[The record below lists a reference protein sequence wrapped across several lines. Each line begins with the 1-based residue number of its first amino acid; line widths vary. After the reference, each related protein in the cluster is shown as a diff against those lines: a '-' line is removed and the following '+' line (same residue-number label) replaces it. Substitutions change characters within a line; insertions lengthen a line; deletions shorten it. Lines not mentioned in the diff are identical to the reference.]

1 MTLLQVFALRF
12 ENIDNKKQH
21 IKMKK
26 TMITLLAAGLM
37 FAGCGKQGDKDNPLL
52 QKWDTPFETAPFE
65 KIKPEHYLP
74 AFEAAIAE
82 HEKEIGQIVSNKEA
96 ATFDNTIAAL
106 DYSGQSLSRIQGIYF
121 NMMAANTSKELQD
134 LQEKIG
140 PMLAQHSDN
149 VSMNA
154 DLFKRVK
161 AVWDA
166 RESQKY
172 TEEQS
177 ALLEK
182 TYKSFVRNG
191 ALLDEAKQKEL
202 RQVNGELTTTEAK
215 FDANL
220 LKETKSYQLVIEKKE
235 DLKGLPQGEIDK
247 AAATAK
253 ELGKEGKWVFTLDN
267 PSFIP
272 FVTYAA
278 NRELRKEI
286 FNARVNRCNNG
297 GETDNNAL
305 VAKMAELRAKKAN
318 LLGYETFAD
327 YQLEER
333 MAKKPENV
341 FKLLEDLLSYSV
353 PVAKQEAAEFQKLL
367 DKDEKGATLEAWD
380 MYYYAE
386 KVRQQKYNF
395 DAEATRPYFEINNV
409 REGCFE
415 VLKKLYGISFTER
428 KDISVYAQDVTAFEA
443 KNEKGEHVGILY
455 WDPFTRNSK
464 QSGAWCN
471 EYRGQYRQ
479 NGKNTT
485 CIITVCFNFAKAP
498 NGRTTLTAD
507 EASTVFHEMGHAIH
521 QLLSDCTYP
530 SVSGTNVS
538 RDFVELPSQ
547 ILEHWCFEPEVL
559 AMYAKDEKG
568 NVIPEE
574 MVKRMKA
581 VGTFNQGF
589 AFSELLAASYLD
601 MTFHSIKAGE
611 KVNTQELE
619 KAAMQKI
626 GMISQ
631 IPPRYRSTYFS
642 HCFGDGGYSAGY
654 YSYTWSEWLDAD
666 AFEAFKE
673 AGNIFDKTT
682 ADKFKVLL
690 SSGSTKDAMTLYKNF
705 RGKEPDIKALLRNRG
720 MIK

>member
-1 MTLLQVFALRF
+1 MR
-12 ENIDNKKQH
+12 
-21 IKMKK
+21 K
-26 TMITLLAAGLM
+26 TVMSLLAAGML
-37 FAGCGKQGDKDNPLL
+37 FTACNKQDNADNPLL

-74 AFEAAIAE
+74 AFKAAIE
-82 HEKEIGQIVSNKEA
+82 QHDKEIQEIVSNKEA

-106 DYSGQSLSRIQGIYF
+106 EFSGQLLSRIQGVYF
-121 NMMAANTSKELQD
+121 NMLAANTSTELQKA
-134 LQEKIG
+134 QEEIG
-140 PMLAQHSDN
+140 PLLAHHSDN

-161 AVWDA
+161 AVWDGKDKQNYTD
-166 RESQKY
+166 EQK
-172 TEEQS
+172 
-177 ALLEK
+177 AVLEK
-182 TYKSFVRNG
+182 VYKNFVRNG
-191 ALLDEAKQKEL
+191 ALLDANKQKEL
-202 RQVNGELTTTEAK
+202 RAVNAELTKVGAK
-215 FDANL
+215 FDASL
-220 LKETKSYQLVIEKKE
+220 LTETKAYKLVAGKKE
-235 DLKGLPQGEIDK
+235 DLAGLPQGEIDK
-247 AAATAK
+247 AAALAK
-253 ELGKEGKWVFTLDN
+253 STGLDGKWVFTLDN

-278 NRELRKEI
+278 NRELRKHI
-286 FNARVNRCNNG
+286 FEARINRCNNG
-297 GETDNNAL
+297 GATDNNAL

-318 LLGYETFAD
+318 ILGYETFAH

-333 MAKKPENV
+333 MAKTPEKV

-353 PVAKQEAAEFQKLL
+353 PVAKKEAAEFQKLL
-367 DKDEKGATLEAWD
+367 DKDEKGAKLEAWD

-386 KVRQQKYNF
+386 KVRQQKYDF
-395 DAEATRPYFEINNV
+395 DAEQTRPYFEIDNV
-409 REGCFE
+409 RQGCFE
-415 VLKKLYGISFTER
+415 TLKKLYGISFTER
-428 KDISVYAQDVTAFEA
+428 KDISVYAEDVRVFEA
-443 KNEKGEHVGILY
+443 KNEKGEHAGILY
-455 WDPFTRNSK
+455 WDPFTRDSK

-485 CIITVCFNFAKAP
+485 CIITVCFNYAKAP

-507 EASTVFHEMGHAIH
+507 EAATVFHEMGHAIH

-530 SVSGTNVS
+530 SVSGTNVA

-547 ILEHWCFEPEVL
+547 VLEHWCFEPEVL
-559 AMYAKDEKG
+559 AMYAKNEKG
-568 NVIPEE
+568 EVIPEALLS
-574 MVKRMKA
+574 RMKA

-589 AFSELLAASYLD
+589 AFSEILAASYLD
-601 MTFHSIKAGE
+601 MCFHSIKAGE
-611 KVNTQELE
+611 KVNTQEFE
-619 KAAMQKI
+619 KAAMNKI

-673 AGNIFDKTT
+673 AGNIFDPAT
-682 ADKFKVLL
+682 AAKFKVLL
-690 SSGSTKDAMTLYKNF
+690 SSGSTKYAMQLYKDF
-705 RGKEPDIKALLRNRG
+705 RGREPDIKALLRNRG
-720 MIK
+720 MSK

>member
-1 MTLLQVFALRF
+1 MR
-12 ENIDNKKQH
+12 
-21 IKMKK
+21 K
-26 TMITLLAAGLM
+26 TVMSLLAAGML
-37 FAGCGKQGDKDNPLL
+37 FTACNKQDNADNPLL

-74 AFEAAIAE
+74 AFKAAIE
-82 HEKEIGQIVSNKEA
+82 QHDKEIQEIVSNKEA

-106 DYSGQSLSRIQGIYF
+106 EFSGQLLSRIQGVYF
-121 NMMAANTSKELQD
+121 NMLAANTSTELQKA
-134 LQEKIG
+134 QEEIG
-140 PMLAQHSDN
+140 PLLAHHSDN

-161 AVWDA
+161 AVWDGKDKQNYTD
-166 RESQKY
+166 EQK
-172 TEEQS
+172 
-177 ALLEK
+177 AVLEK
-182 TYKSFVRNG
+182 VYKNFVRNG
-191 ALLDEAKQKEL
+191 ALLDANKQKEL
-202 RQVNGELTTTEAK
+202 RAVNAELTKVEAK

-220 LKETKSYQLVIEKKE
+220 LAETKAYKLVVGKKE
-235 DLKGLPQGEIDK
+235 DLAGLPQGEIDK
-247 AAATAK
+247 AAALAK
-253 ELGKEGKWVFTLDN
+253 STGLDGKWVFTLDN

-278 NRELRKEI
+278 NRELRKHI
-286 FNARVNRCNNG
+286 FEARINRCNNG
-297 GETDNNAL
+297 GATDNNAL

-318 LLGYETFAD
+318 ILGYETFAH

-333 MAKKPENV
+333 MAKTPEKV

-353 PVAKQEAAEFQKLL
+353 PVAKKEAAEFQKLL
-367 DKDEKGATLEAWD
+367 DKDEKGAKLEAWD

-386 KVRQQKYNF
+386 KVRQQKYDF
-395 DAEATRPYFEINNV
+395 DAEQTRPYFEIDNV
-409 REGCFE
+409 RQGCFE
-415 VLKKLYGISFTER
+415 TLKKLYGISFTER
-428 KDISVYAQDVTAFEA
+428 KDISVYAEDVRVFEA

-455 WDPFTRNSK
+455 WDPFTRDSK

-485 CIITVCFNFAKAP
+485 CIITVCFNYAKAP

-507 EASTVFHEMGHAIH
+507 EAATVFHEMGHAIH

-530 SVSGTNVS
+530 SVSGTNVA

-547 ILEHWCFEPEVL
+547 VLEHWCFEPEVL
-559 AMYAKDEKG
+559 AMYAKNEKG
-568 NVIPEE
+568 EVIPEALLS
-574 MVKRMKA
+574 RMKA

-589 AFSELLAASYLD
+589 AFSEILAASYLD
-601 MTFHSIKAGE
+601 MCFHSIKAGE
-611 KVNTQELE
+611 KVNTQEFE
-619 KAAMQKI
+619 KAAMNKI

-673 AGNIFDKTT
+673 AGNIFDPVT
-682 ADKFKVLL
+682 AAKFKVLL
-690 SSGSTKDAMTLYKNF
+690 SSGSTKDAMQLYKDF
-705 RGKEPDIKALLRNRG
+705 RGREPDIKALLRNRG
-720 MIK
+720 MSK

>member
-1 MTLLQVFALRF
+1 MR
-12 ENIDNKKQH
+12 
-21 IKMKK
+21 K
-26 TMITLLAAGLM
+26 TVMSLLAAGML
-37 FAGCGKQGDKDNPLL
+37 FTACNKQDNADNPLL

-74 AFEAAIAE
+74 AFKAAIE
-82 HEKEIGQIVSNKEA
+82 QHDKEIQEIVSNKEA

-106 DYSGQSLSRIQGIYF
+106 EFSGQLLSRIQGVYF
-121 NMMAANTSKELQD
+121 NMLAANTSTELQKA
-134 LQEKIG
+134 QEEIG
-140 PMLAQHSDN
+140 PLLAHHSDN

-161 AVWDA
+161 AVWDGKDKQNYTD
-166 RESQKY
+166 EQK
-172 TEEQS
+172 
-177 ALLEK
+177 AVLEK
-182 TYKSFVRNG
+182 VYKNFVRNG
-191 ALLDEAKQKEL
+191 ALLDASKQKEL
-202 RQVNGELTTTEAK
+202 REVNAELTKVEAK

-220 LKETKSYQLVIEKKE
+220 LAETKAYKLVVGKKE
-235 DLKGLPQGEIDK
+235 DLAGLPQGEIDK
-247 AAATAK
+247 AVALAK
-253 ELGKEGKWVFTLDN
+253 STGLDGKWVFTLDN

-278 NRELRKEI
+278 NRELRKHI
-286 FNARVNRCNNG
+286 FEARINRCNNG
-297 GETDNNAL
+297 GATDNNAL

-318 LLGYETFAD
+318 ILGYETFAH

-333 MAKKPENV
+333 MAKTPEKV

-353 PVAKQEAAEFQKLL
+353 PVAKKEAEEFQKLL
-367 DKDEKGATLEAWD
+367 DKDEKGAKLEAWD

-386 KVRQQKYNF
+386 KVRQQKYDF
-395 DAEATRPYFEINNV
+395 DAEQTRPYFEIDNV
-409 REGCFE
+409 RQGCFE
-415 VLKKLYGISFTER
+415 TLKKLYGISFTER
-428 KDISVYAQDVTAFEA
+428 TDISVYAEDVRVFEA

-455 WDPFTRNSK
+455 WDPFTRDSK

-485 CIITVCFNFAKAP
+485 CIITVCFNYAKAP

-507 EASTVFHEMGHAIH
+507 EAATVFHEMGHAIH

-530 SVSGTNVS
+530 SVSGTNVA

-547 ILEHWCFEPEVL
+547 VLEHWCFEPEVL
-559 AMYAKDEKG
+559 AMYAKNEKG
-568 NVIPEE
+568 EVIPEALLS
-574 MVKRMKA
+574 RMKA

-589 AFSELLAASYLD
+589 AFSEILAASYLD
-601 MTFHSIKAGE
+601 MCFHSIKAGE
-611 KVNTQELE
+611 KVNTQEFE
-619 KAAMQKI
+619 KAAMNKI

-673 AGNIFDKTT
+673 AGNIFDPAT
-682 ADKFKVLL
+682 AAKFKVLL
-690 SSGSTKDAMTLYKNF
+690 SSGSTKDAMQLYKDF
-705 RGKEPDIKALLRNRG
+705 RGREPDIKALLRNRG
-720 MIK
+720 MSK

>member
-1 MTLLQVFALRF
+1 MR
-12 ENIDNKKQH
+12 
-21 IKMKK
+21 K
-26 TMITLLAAGLM
+26 TVMSLLAAGML
-37 FAGCGKQGDKDNPLL
+37 FTACNKQDNADNPLL

-74 AFEAAIAE
+74 AFKAAIE
-82 HEKEIGQIVSNKEA
+82 QHDKEIQEIVSNKEA

-106 DYSGQSLSRIQGIYF
+106 EFSGQLLSRIQGVYF
-121 NMMAANTSKELQD
+121 NMLAANTSTELQKA
-134 LQEKIG
+134 QEEIG
-140 PMLAQHSDN
+140 PLLAHHSDN

-161 AVWDA
+161 AVWDGKDKQNYTD
-166 RESQKY
+166 EQK
-172 TEEQS
+172 
-177 ALLEK
+177 AVLEK
-182 TYKSFVRNG
+182 VYKNFVRNG
-191 ALLDEAKQKEL
+191 ALLDANKQKEL
-202 RQVNGELTTTEAK
+202 REVNAELTKVEAK

-220 LKETKSYQLVIEKKE
+220 LAETKAYKLVVGKKE
-235 DLKGLPQGEIDK
+235 DLAGLPQGEIDK
-247 AAATAK
+247 AAALAK
-253 ELGKEGKWVFTLDN
+253 STGLDGKWVFTLDN

-278 NRELRKEI
+278 NRELRKHI
-286 FNARVNRCNNG
+286 FEARINRCNNG
-297 GETDNNAL
+297 GATDNNAL

-318 LLGYETFAD
+318 ILGYETFAH

-333 MAKKPENV
+333 MAKTPDKV

-353 PVAKQEAAEFQKLL
+353 PVAKKEAAEFQKLL
-367 DKDEKGATLEAWD
+367 DKDEKGAKLEAWD

-386 KVRQQKYNF
+386 KVRQQKYDF
-395 DAEATRPYFEINNV
+395 DAEQTRPYFEIDNV
-409 REGCFE
+409 RQGCFE
-415 VLKKLYGISFTER
+415 TLKKLYGISFTER
-428 KDISVYAQDVTAFEA
+428 KDISVYAEDVRVFEA

-455 WDPFTRNSK
+455 WDPFTRDSK

-485 CIITVCFNFAKAP
+485 CIITVCFNYAKAP

-507 EASTVFHEMGHAIH
+507 EAATVFHEMGHAIH

-530 SVSGTNVS
+530 SVSGTNVA

-547 ILEHWCFEPEVL
+547 VLEHWCFEPEVL
-559 AMYAKDEKG
+559 AMYAKNEKG
-568 NVIPEE
+568 EVIPEALLS
-574 MVKRMKA
+574 RMKA

-589 AFSELLAASYLD
+589 AFSEILAASYLD
-601 MTFHSIKAGE
+601 MCFHSIKAGE
-611 KVNTQELE
+611 KVNTQEFE
-619 KAAMQKI
+619 KAAMNKI

-673 AGNIFDKTT
+673 AGNIFDPAT
-682 ADKFKVLL
+682 AAKFKVLL
-690 SSGSTKDAMTLYKNF
+690 SSGSTKDAMQLYKDF
-705 RGKEPDIKALLRNRG
+705 RGREPDIKALLKNRG
-720 MIK
+720 MSK

>member
-1 MTLLQVFALRF
+1 MR
-12 ENIDNKKQH
+12 
-21 IKMKK
+21 K
-26 TMITLLAAGLM
+26 TVMSLLAAGML
-37 FAGCGKQGDKDNPLL
+37 FAACNKQDNADNPLL

-74 AFEAAIAE
+74 AFKAAIE
-82 HEKEIGQIVSNKEA
+82 QHDKEIQEIVSNKEA

-106 DYSGQSLSRIQGIYF
+106 EFSGQLLSRIQGVYF
-121 NMMAANTSKELQD
+121 NMLAANTSTELQKA
-134 LQEKIG
+134 QEEIG
-140 PMLAQHSDN
+140 PLLAHHSDN

-154 DLFKRVK
+154 ELFKRVK
-161 AVWDA
+161 AVWDGKDKQNYTD
-166 RESQKY
+166 EQK
-172 TEEQS
+172 
-177 ALLEK
+177 AVLEK
-182 TYKSFVRNG
+182 VYKNFVRNG
-191 ALLDEAKQKEL
+191 ALLDANKQKEL
-202 RQVNGELTTTEAK
+202 REVNAELTKVEAK

-220 LKETKSYQLVIEKKE
+220 LAETKAYKLVVGKKE
-235 DLKGLPQGEIDK
+235 DLAGLPQGEIDK
-247 AAATAK
+247 AAALAK
-253 ELGKEGKWVFTLDN
+253 STGLDGKWVFTLDN

-278 NRELRKEI
+278 NRELRKHI
-286 FNARVNRCNNG
+286 FEARINRCNKG
-297 GETDNNAL
+297 GATDNNAL
-305 VAKMAELRAKKAN
+305 VAKMAELRAKKADI
-318 LLGYETFAD
+318 LGYETFAH

-333 MAKKPENV
+333 MAKTPDKV

-353 PVAKQEAAEFQKLL
+353 PVAKKEAEEFQKLL
-367 DKDEKGATLEAWD
+367 DKDEKGAKLEAWD

-386 KVRQQKYNF
+386 KVRQQKYDF
-395 DAEATRPYFEINNV
+395 DAEQTRPYFEIDNV
-409 REGCFE
+409 RQGCFE
-415 VLKKLYGISFTER
+415 TLKKLYGISFTER
-428 KDISVYAQDVTAFEA
+428 TDISVYAEDVRVFEA

-455 WDPFTRNSK
+455 WDPFTRDSK

-485 CIITVCFNFAKAP
+485 CIITVCFNYAKAP

-507 EASTVFHEMGHAIH
+507 EAATVFHEMGHAIH

-530 SVSGTNVS
+530 SVSGTNVA

-547 ILEHWCFEPEVL
+547 VLEHWCFEPEVL
-559 AMYAKDEKG
+559 AMYAKNEKG
-568 NVIPEE
+568 EVIPEALLS
-574 MVKRMKA
+574 RMKA

-589 AFSELLAASYLD
+589 AFSEILAASYLD
-601 MTFHSIKAGE
+601 MCFHSIKAGE
-611 KVNTQELE
+611 KVNTQEFE
-619 KAAMQKI
+619 KAAMNKI

-673 AGNIFDKTT
+673 AGNIFDPAT
-682 ADKFKVLL
+682 AAKFKILL
-690 SSGSTKDAMTLYKNF
+690 SSGSTKDAMQLYKDF
-705 RGKEPDIKALLRNRG
+705 RGREPDIKALLKNRG
-720 MIK
+720 MSK

>member
-1 MTLLQVFALRF
+1 MR
-12 ENIDNKKQH
+12 
-21 IKMKK
+21 K
-26 TMITLLAAGLM
+26 TVMSLLAAGML
-37 FAGCGKQGDKDNPLL
+37 FAACNKQDNADNPLL

-74 AFEAAIAE
+74 AFKAAIE
-82 HEKEIGQIVSNKEA
+82 QHDKEIQEIVSNKEA

-106 DYSGQSLSRIQGIYF
+106 EFSGQLLSRIQGVYF
-121 NMMAANTSKELQD
+121 NMLAANTSTELQKA
-134 LQEKIG
+134 QEEIG
-140 PMLAQHSDN
+140 PLLAHHSDN

-161 AVWDA
+161 AVWDGKDKQNYTD
-166 RESQKY
+166 EQK
-172 TEEQS
+172 
-177 ALLEK
+177 AVLEK
-182 TYKSFVRNG
+182 VYKNFVRNG
-191 ALLDEAKQKEL
+191 ALLDANKQKEL
-202 RQVNGELTTTEAK
+202 REVNAELTKVEAK

-220 LKETKSYQLVIEKKE
+220 LAETKAYKLVVGKKE
-235 DLKGLPQGEIDK
+235 DLAGLPQGEIDK
-247 AAATAK
+247 AAALAK
-253 ELGKEGKWVFTLDN
+253 STGLDGKWVFTLDN

-278 NRELRKEI
+278 NRELRKHI
-286 FNARVNRCNNG
+286 FEARINRCNNG
-297 GETDNNAL
+297 GATDNNAL

-318 LLGYETFAD
+318 ILGYETFAH

-333 MAKKPENV
+333 MAKTPEKV

-353 PVAKQEAAEFQKLL
+353 PVAKKEAAEFQKLL
-367 DKDEKGATLEAWD
+367 DKDEKGAKLEAWD

-386 KVRQQKYNF
+386 KVRQQKYDF
-395 DAEATRPYFEINNV
+395 DAEQTRPYFEIDNV
-409 REGCFE
+409 RQGCFE
-415 VLKKLYGISFTER
+415 TLKKLYGISFTER
-428 KDISVYAQDVTAFEA
+428 KDISVYAEDVRVFEA

-455 WDPFTRNSK
+455 WDPFTRDSK

-485 CIITVCFNFAKAP
+485 CIITVCFNYAKAP

-507 EASTVFHEMGHAIH
+507 EAATVFHEMGHAIH

-530 SVSGTNVS
+530 SVSGTNVA

-547 ILEHWCFEPEVL
+547 VLEHWCFEPEVL
-559 AMYAKDEKG
+559 AMYAKNEKG
-568 NVIPEE
+568 EVIPEALLS
-574 MVKRMKA
+574 RMKA

-589 AFSELLAASYLD
+589 AFSEILAASYLD
-601 MTFHSIKAGE
+601 MCFHSIKAGE
-611 KVNTQELE
+611 KVNTQEFE
-619 KAAMQKI
+619 KAAMNKI

-673 AGNIFDKTT
+673 AGNIFDPAT
-682 ADKFKVLL
+682 AAKFKVLL
-690 SSGSTKDAMTLYKNF
+690 SSGSTKDAMQLYKDF
-705 RGKEPDIKALLRNRG
+705 RGREPDIKALLRNRG
-720 MIK
+720 MSK

>member
-1 MTLLQVFALRF
+1 MR
-12 ENIDNKKQH
+12 
-21 IKMKK
+21 K
-26 TMITLLAAGLM
+26 TVMSLLAAGML
-37 FAGCGKQGDKDNPLL
+37 FTACNKQDNADNPLL

-74 AFEAAIAE
+74 AFKAAIE
-82 HEKEIGQIVSNKEA
+82 QHDKEIQEIVSNKEA

-106 DYSGQSLSRIQGIYF
+106 EFSGQLLSRIQGVYF
-121 NMMAANTSKELQD
+121 NMLAANTSTELQKA
-134 LQEKIG
+134 QEEIG
-140 PMLAQHSDN
+140 PLLAHHSDN

-161 AVWDA
+161 AVWDGKDKQNYTD
-166 RESQKY
+166 EQK
-172 TEEQS
+172 
-177 ALLEK
+177 AVLEK
-182 TYKSFVRNG
+182 VYKNFVRNG
-191 ALLDEAKQKEL
+191 ALLDANKQKEL
-202 RQVNGELTTTEAK
+202 REVNGELTKVEAK

-220 LKETKSYQLVIEKKE
+220 LAETKAYKLVVGKKE
-235 DLKGLPQGEIDK
+235 DLAGLPQGEIDK
-247 AAATAK
+247 AAALAK
-253 ELGKEGKWVFTLDN
+253 STGLDGKWVFTLDN

-278 NRELRKEI
+278 NRELRKHI
-286 FNARVNRCNNG
+286 FEARINRCNNG
-297 GETDNNAL
+297 GATDNNAL

-318 LLGYETFAD
+318 ILGYETFAH

-333 MAKKPENV
+333 MAKTPDKV

-353 PVAKQEAAEFQKLL
+353 PVAKKEAAEFQKLL
-367 DKDEKGATLEAWD
+367 DKDEKGAKLEAWD

-386 KVRQQKYNF
+386 KVRQQKYDF
-395 DAEATRPYFEINNV
+395 DAEQTRPYFEIDNV
-409 REGCFE
+409 RQGCFE
-415 VLKKLYGISFTER
+415 TLKKLYGISFTER
-428 KDISVYAQDVTAFEA
+428 KDISVYAEDVRVFEA

-455 WDPFTRNSK
+455 WDPFTRDSK

-485 CIITVCFNFAKAP
+485 CIITVCFNYAKAP

-507 EASTVFHEMGHAIH
+507 EAATVFHEMGHAIH

-530 SVSGTNVS
+530 SVSGTNVA

-547 ILEHWCFEPEVL
+547 VLEHWCFEPEVL
-559 AMYAKDEKG
+559 AMYAKNEKG
-568 NVIPEE
+568 EVIPEALLS
-574 MVKRMKA
+574 RMKA

-601 MTFHSIKAGE
+601 MCFHSIKAGE
-611 KVNTQELE
+611 KINTQEFE
-619 KAAMQKI
+619 KAAMNKI

-673 AGNIFDKTT
+673 AGNIFDPAT
-682 ADKFKVLL
+682 AAKFKVLL
-690 SSGSTKDAMTLYKNF
+690 SSGSTKDAMQLYKDF
-705 RGKEPDIKALLRNRG
+705 RGREPDIKALLRNRG
-720 MIK
+720 MSK

>member
-1 MTLLQVFALRF
+1 MR
-12 ENIDNKKQH
+12 
-21 IKMKK
+21 K
-26 TMITLLAAGLM
+26 TVMSLLAAGML
-37 FAGCGKQGDKDNPLL
+37 FTACNKQDNADNPLL

-74 AFEAAIAE
+74 AFKVAIE
-82 HEKEIGQIVSNKEA
+82 QHDKEIQEIVSNKEA

-106 DYSGQSLSRIQGIYF
+106 EFSGQLLSRIQGVYF
-121 NMMAANTSKELQD
+121 NMLAANTSTELQKA
-134 LQEKIG
+134 QEEIG
-140 PMLAQHSDN
+140 PLLAHHSDN

-161 AVWDA
+161 AVWDGKDKQNYTD
-166 RESQKY
+166 EQK
-172 TEEQS
+172 
-177 ALLEK
+177 AVLEK
-182 TYKSFVRNG
+182 VYKNFVRNG
-191 ALLDEAKQKEL
+191 ALLDASKQKEL
-202 RQVNGELTTTEAK
+202 REVNAELTKVEAK

-220 LKETKSYQLVIEKKE
+220 LAETKAYKLVVGKKE
-235 DLKGLPQGEIDK
+235 DLAGLPQGEIDK
-247 AAATAK
+247 AAALAK
-253 ELGKEGKWVFTLDN
+253 STGLDGKWVFTLDN

-272 FVTYAA
+272 FVTYTA
-278 NRELRKEI
+278 NRELRKHI
-286 FNARVNRCNNG
+286 FEARINRCNNG
-297 GETDNNAL
+297 GATDNNAL

-318 LLGYETFAD
+318 ILGYETFAH

-333 MAKKPENV
+333 MAKTPEKV

-353 PVAKQEAAEFQKLL
+353 PVAKKEAAEFQKLL
-367 DKDEKGATLEAWD
+367 DKDEKGAKLEAWD

-386 KVRQQKYNF
+386 KVRQQKYDF
-395 DAEATRPYFEINNV
+395 DAEQTRPYFEIDNV
-409 REGCFE
+409 RQGCFE
-415 VLKKLYGISFTER
+415 TLKKLYGISFTER
-428 KDISVYAQDVTAFEA
+428 KDISVYAEDVRVFEA

-455 WDPFTRNSK
+455 WDPFTRDSK

-485 CIITVCFNFAKAP
+485 CIITVCFNYAKAP

-507 EASTVFHEMGHAIH
+507 EAATVFHEMGHAIH

-530 SVSGTNVS
+530 SVSGTNVA

-547 ILEHWCFEPEVL
+547 VLEHWCFEPEVL
-559 AMYAKDEKG
+559 AMYAKNEKG
-568 NVIPEE
+568 EVIPEALLS
-574 MVKRMKA
+574 RMKA

-601 MTFHSIKAGE
+601 MCFHSIKAGE
-611 KVNTQELE
+611 KVNTQEFE
-619 KAAMQKI
+619 KAAMNKI

-673 AGNIFDKTT
+673 AGNIFDPAT
-682 ADKFKVLL
+682 AAKFKVLL
-690 SSGSTKDAMTLYKNF
+690 SSGSTKDAMQLYKDF
-705 RGKEPDIKALLRNRG
+705 RGREPDIKALLRNRG
-720 MIK
+720 MSK

>member
-1 MTLLQVFALRF
+1 MR
-12 ENIDNKKQH
+12 
-21 IKMKK
+21 K
-26 TMITLLAAGLM
+26 TVMSLLAAGIL
-37 FAGCGKQGDKDNPLL
+37 FAACNKQDNADNPLL

-74 AFEAAIAE
+74 AFKAAIE
-82 HEKEIGQIVSNKEA
+82 QHDKEIQEIVSNKEA

-106 DYSGQSLSRIQGIYF
+106 EFSGQLLSRIQGVYF
-121 NMMAANTSKELQD
+121 NMLAANTSTELQKA
-134 LQEKIG
+134 QEEIG
-140 PMLAQHSDN
+140 PLLAHHSDN

-161 AVWDA
+161 AVWDGKDKQNYTD
-166 RESQKY
+166 EQK
-172 TEEQS
+172 
-177 ALLEK
+177 AVLEK
-182 TYKSFVRNG
+182 VYKNFVRNG
-191 ALLDEAKQKEL
+191 ALLDANKQKEL
-202 RQVNGELTTTEAK
+202 REVNAELTKVEAK

-220 LKETKSYQLVIEKKE
+220 LAETKAYKLVVGKKE
-235 DLKGLPQGEIDK
+235 DLAGLPQGEIDK
-247 AAATAK
+247 AAALAK
-253 ELGKEGKWVFTLDN
+253 STGLDGKWVFTLDN

-278 NRELRKEI
+278 NRELRKHI
-286 FNARVNRCNNG
+286 FEARINRCNNG
-297 GETDNNAL
+297 GATDNNAL

-318 LLGYETFAD
+318 ILGYETFAH

-333 MAKKPENV
+333 MAKTPEKV

-353 PVAKQEAAEFQKLL
+353 PVAKKEAAEFQKLL
-367 DKDEKGATLEAWD
+367 DKDEKGAKLEAWD

-386 KVRQQKYNF
+386 KVRQQKYDF
-395 DAEATRPYFEINNV
+395 DAEQTRPYFEIDNV
-409 REGCFE
+409 RQGCFE
-415 VLKKLYGISFTER
+415 TLKKLYGISFTER
-428 KDISVYAQDVTAFEA
+428 KDISVYAEDVRVFEA

-455 WDPFTRNSK
+455 WDPFTRDSK

-485 CIITVCFNFAKAP
+485 CIITVCFNYAKAP

-507 EASTVFHEMGHAIH
+507 EAATVFHEMGHAIH

-530 SVSGTNVS
+530 SVSGTNVA

-547 ILEHWCFEPEVL
+547 VLEHWCFEPEVL
-559 AMYAKDEKG
+559 AMYAKNEKG
-568 NVIPEE
+568 EVIPEALLS
-574 MVKRMKA
+574 RMKA

-601 MTFHSIKAGE
+601 MCFHSIKAGE
-611 KVNTQELE
+611 KVNTQEFE
-619 KAAMQKI
+619 KAAMNKI

-673 AGNIFDKTT
+673 AGNIFDPAT
-682 ADKFKVLL
+682 AAKFKVLL
-690 SSGSTKDAMTLYKNF
+690 SSGSTKDAMQLYKDF
-705 RGKEPDIKALLRNRG
+705 RGREPDIKALLRNRG
-720 MIK
+720 MSK

>member
-1 MTLLQVFALRF
+1 MR
-12 ENIDNKKQH
+12 
-21 IKMKK
+21 K
-26 TMITLLAAGLM
+26 TVMSLLAAGML
-37 FAGCGKQGDKDNPLL
+37 FAACNKQDNADNPLL

-74 AFEAAIAE
+74 AFKAAIE
-82 HEKEIGQIVSNKEA
+82 QHDKEIQEIVSNKEA

-106 DYSGQSLSRIQGIYF
+106 EFSGQLLSRIQGVYF
-121 NMMAANTSKELQD
+121 NMLAANTSTELQKA
-134 LQEKIG
+134 QEEIG
-140 PMLAQHSDN
+140 PLLAHHSDN

-154 DLFKRVK
+154 ELFKRVK
-161 AVWDA
+161 AVWDNKDKQNYTD
-166 RESQKY
+166 EQK
-172 TEEQS
+172 
-177 ALLEK
+177 AVLEK
-182 TYKSFVRNG
+182 VYKNFVRNG
-191 ALLDEAKQKEL
+191 ALLDANKQKEL
-202 RQVNGELTTTEAK
+202 REVNAELTKVEAK

-220 LKETKSYQLVIEKKE
+220 LAETKAYKLVVGKKE
-235 DLKGLPQGEIDK
+235 DLAGLPQGEIDK
-247 AAATAK
+247 AAALAK
-253 ELGKEGKWVFTLDN
+253 STGLDGKWVFTLDN

-278 NRELRKEI
+278 NRELRKHI
-286 FNARVNRCNNG
+286 FEARINRCNKG

-305 VAKMAELRAKKAN
+305 VAKMAELRAKKADI
-318 LLGYETFAD
+318 LGYETFAH

-333 MAKKPENV
+333 MAKTPDKV

-353 PVAKQEAAEFQKLL
+353 PVAKKEAEEFQKLL
-367 DKDEKGATLEAWD
+367 DKDEKGAKLEAWD

-386 KVRQQKYNF
+386 KVRQQKYDF
-395 DAEATRPYFEINNV
+395 DAEQTRPYFEIDNV
-409 REGCFE
+409 RQGCFE
-415 VLKKLYGISFTER
+415 TLKKLYGISFTER
-428 KDISVYAQDVTAFEA
+428 TDISVYAEDVRVFEA

-455 WDPFTRNSK
+455 WDPFTRDSK

-485 CIITVCFNFAKAP
+485 CIITVCFNYAKAP

-507 EASTVFHEMGHAIH
+507 EAATVFHEMGHAIH

-530 SVSGTNVS
+530 SVSGTNVA

-547 ILEHWCFEPEVL
+547 VLEHWCFEPEVL
-559 AMYAKDEKG
+559 AMYAKNEKG
-568 NVIPEE
+568 EVIPEALLS
-574 MVKRMKA
+574 RMKA

-589 AFSELLAASYLD
+589 AFSEILAASYLD
-601 MTFHSIKAGE
+601 MCFHSIKAGE
-611 KVNTQELE
+611 KVNTQEFE
-619 KAAMQKI
+619 KAAMNKI

-673 AGNIFDKTT
+673 AGNIFDPAT
-682 ADKFKVLL
+682 AAKFKILL
-690 SSGSTKDAMTLYKNF
+690 SSGSTKDAMQLYKDF
-705 RGKEPDIKALLRNRG
+705 RGREPDIKALLKNRG
-720 MIK
+720 MSK

>member
-1 MTLLQVFALRF
+1 MR
-12 ENIDNKKQH
+12 
-21 IKMKK
+21 K
-26 TMITLLAAGLM
+26 TVMSLLAAGML
-37 FAGCGKQGDKDNPLL
+37 FTACNKQDNADNPLL

-74 AFEAAIAE
+74 AFKAAIE
-82 HEKEIGQIVSNKEA
+82 QHDKEIQEIVSNKEA

-106 DYSGQSLSRIQGIYF
+106 EFSGQLLSRIQGVYF
-121 NMMAANTSKELQD
+121 NMLAANTSTELQKA
-134 LQEKIG
+134 QEEIG
-140 PMLAQHSDN
+140 PLLAHHSDN

-154 DLFKRVK
+154 ELFKRVK
-161 AVWDA
+161 AVWDGKDKQNYTD
-166 RESQKY
+166 EQK
-172 TEEQS
+172 
-177 ALLEK
+177 AVLEK
-182 TYKSFVRNG
+182 VYKNFVRNG
-191 ALLDEAKQKEL
+191 ALLDANKQKEL
-202 RQVNGELTTTEAK
+202 REVNSELTKVEAK

-220 LKETKSYQLVIEKKE
+220 LAETKAYKLVVGKKE
-235 DLKGLPQGEIDK
+235 DLAGLPQGEIDK
-247 AAATAK
+247 AAALAK
-253 ELGKEGKWVFTLDN
+253 STGMEGKWVFTLDN

-278 NRELRKEI
+278 NRELRKHI
-286 FNARVNRCNNG
+286 FEARINRCNNG
-297 GETDNNAL
+297 GATDNNAL
-305 VAKMAELRAKKAN
+305 VAKMAELRAKKADI
-318 LLGYETFAD
+318 LGYETFAH

-333 MAKKPENV
+333 MAKTPDKV

-353 PVAKQEAAEFQKLL
+353 PVAKKEAEEFQKLL
-367 DKDEKGATLEAWD
+367 DKDEKGAKLEAWD

-386 KVRQQKYNF
+386 KVRQQKYDF
-395 DAEATRPYFEINNV
+395 DAEQTRPYFEIDNV
-409 REGCFE
+409 RQGCFE
-415 VLKKLYGISFTER
+415 TLKKLYGISFTER
-428 KDISVYAQDVTAFEA
+428 TDISVYAEDVRVFEA

-455 WDPFTRNSK
+455 WDPFTRDSK

-485 CIITVCFNFAKAP
+485 CIITVCFNYAKAP

-507 EASTVFHEMGHAIH
+507 EAATVFHEMGHAIH

-530 SVSGTNVS
+530 SVSGTNVA

-547 ILEHWCFEPEVL
+547 VLEHWCFEPEVL
-559 AMYAKDEKG
+559 AMYAKNEKG
-568 NVIPEE
+568 EVIPEALLS
-574 MVKRMKA
+574 RMKA

-589 AFSELLAASYLD
+589 AFSEILAASYLD
-601 MTFHSIKAGE
+601 MCFHSIKAGE
-611 KVNTQELE
+611 KVNTQEFE
-619 KAAMQKI
+619 KAAMNKI

-673 AGNIFDKTT
+673 AGNIFDPAT
-682 ADKFKVLL
+682 AAKFKILL
-690 SSGSTKDAMTLYKNF
+690 SSGSTKDAMQLYKDF
-705 RGKEPDIKALLRNRG
+705 RGREPDIKALLKNRG
-720 MIK
+720 MSK

>member
-1 MTLLQVFALRF
+1 MR
-12 ENIDNKKQH
+12 
-21 IKMKK
+21 K
-26 TMITLLAAGLM
+26 TVMSLLAAGML
-37 FAGCGKQGDKDNPLL
+37 FTACNKQDNADNPLL

-74 AFEAAIAE
+74 AFKAAIE
-82 HEKEIGQIVSNKEA
+82 QHDKEIQEIVSNKEA

-106 DYSGQSLSRIQGIYF
+106 EFSGQLLSRIQGVYF
-121 NMMAANTSKELQD
+121 NMLAANTSTELQKA
-134 LQEKIG
+134 QEEIG
-140 PMLAQHSDN
+140 PLLAHHSDN

-154 DLFKRVK
+154 ELFKRVK
-161 AVWDA
+161 AVWDNKDKQNYTD
-166 RESQKY
+166 EQK
-172 TEEQS
+172 
-177 ALLEK
+177 AVLEK
-182 TYKSFVRNG
+182 VYKNFVRNG
-191 ALLDEAKQKEL
+191 ALLDANKQKEL
-202 RQVNGELTTTEAK
+202 REVNAELTKVEAK

-220 LKETKSYQLVIEKKE
+220 LAETKAYKLVVGKKE
-235 DLKGLPQGEIDK
+235 DLAGLPQGEIDK
-247 AAATAK
+247 AAALAK
-253 ELGKEGKWVFTLDN
+253 STGMEGKWVFTLDN

-278 NRELRKEI
+278 NRELRKHI
-286 FNARVNRCNNG
+286 FEARINRCNNG
-297 GETDNNAL
+297 GATDNNAL
-305 VAKMAELRAKKAN
+305 VAKMAELRAKKADI
-318 LLGYETFAD
+318 LGYETFAH

-333 MAKKPENV
+333 MAKTPDKV

-353 PVAKQEAAEFQKLL
+353 PVAKKEAEEFQKLL
-367 DKDEKGATLEAWD
+367 DKDEKGAKLEAWD

-386 KVRQQKYNF
+386 KVRQQKYDF
-395 DAEATRPYFEINNV
+395 DAEQTRPYFEIDNV
-409 REGCFE
+409 RQGCFE
-415 VLKKLYGISFTER
+415 TLTKLYGISFTER
-428 KDISVYAQDVTAFEA
+428 TDISVYAEDVRVFEA

-455 WDPFTRNSK
+455 WDPFTRDSK

-485 CIITVCFNFAKAP
+485 CIITVCFNYAKAP

-507 EASTVFHEMGHAIH
+507 EAATVFHEMGHAIH

-530 SVSGTNVS
+530 SVSGTNVA

-547 ILEHWCFEPEVL
+547 VLEHWCFEPEVL
-559 AMYAKDEKG
+559 AMYAKNEKG
-568 NVIPEE
+568 EVIPEALLS
-574 MVKRMKA
+574 RMKA

-589 AFSELLAASYLD
+589 AFSEILAASYLD
-601 MTFHSIKAGE
+601 MCFHSIKAGE
-611 KVNTQELE
+611 KVNTQEFE
-619 KAAMQKI
+619 KAAMNKI

-673 AGNIFDKTT
+673 AGNIFDPAT
-682 ADKFKVLL
+682 AAKFKILL
-690 SSGSTKDAMTLYKNF
+690 SSGSTKDAMQLYKDF
-705 RGKEPDIKALLRNRG
+705 RGREPDIKALLKNRG
-720 MIK
+720 MSK

>member
-1 MTLLQVFALRF
+1 MR
-12 ENIDNKKQH
+12 
-21 IKMKK
+21 K
-26 TMITLLAAGLM
+26 TVMSLLAAGML
-37 FAGCGKQGDKDNPLL
+37 FAACNKQDNADNPLL

-74 AFEAAIAE
+74 AFKAAIE
-82 HEKEIGQIVSNKEA
+82 QHDKEIQEIVSNKEA

-106 DYSGQSLSRIQGIYF
+106 EFGGQLLSRIQGVYF
-121 NMMAANTSKELQD
+121 NMLAANTSTELQKA
-134 LQEKIG
+134 QEEIG
-140 PMLAQHSDN
+140 PLLAHHSDN

-154 DLFKRVK
+154 ELFKRVK
-161 AVWDA
+161 AVWDNKDKQNYTD
-166 RESQKY
+166 EQK
-172 TEEQS
+172 
-177 ALLEK
+177 AVLEK
-182 TYKSFVRNG
+182 VYKNFVRNG
-191 ALLDEAKQKEL
+191 ALLDANKQKEL
-202 RQVNGELTTTEAK
+202 REVNSELTKVEAK

-220 LKETKSYQLVIEKKE
+220 LAETKAYKLVVGKKE
-235 DLKGLPQGEIDK
+235 DLAGLPQGEIDK
-247 AAATAK
+247 AAALAK
-253 ELGKEGKWVFTLDN
+253 STGMEGKWVFTLDN

-278 NRELRKEI
+278 NRELRKHI
-286 FNARVNRCNNG
+286 FEARINRCNKG
-297 GETDNNAL
+297 GATDNNAL
-305 VAKMAELRAKKAN
+305 VAKMAELRAKKADI
-318 LLGYETFAD
+318 LGYETFAH

-333 MAKKPENV
+333 MAKTPENV

-353 PVAKQEAAEFQKLL
+353 PVAKKEAEEFQKLL
-367 DKDEKGATLEAWD
+367 DKDEKGAKLEAWD

-386 KVRQQKYNF
+386 KVRQQKYDF
-395 DAEATRPYFEINNV
+395 DAEQTRPYFEIDNV
-409 REGCFE
+409 RQGCFE
-415 VLKKLYGISFTER
+415 TLKKLYGISFTER
-428 KDISVYAQDVTAFEA
+428 TDISVYAEDVRVFEA

-455 WDPFTRNSK
+455 WDPFTRDSK

-485 CIITVCFNFAKAP
+485 CIITVCFNYAKAP

-507 EASTVFHEMGHAIH
+507 EAATVFHEMGHAIH

-530 SVSGTNVS
+530 SVSGTNVA

-547 ILEHWCFEPEVL
+547 VLEHWCFEPEVL
-559 AMYAKDEKG
+559 AMYAKNEKG
-568 NVIPEE
+568 EVIPEALLS
-574 MVKRMKA
+574 RMKA

-589 AFSELLAASYLD
+589 AFSEILAASYLD
-601 MTFHSIKAGE
+601 MCFHSIKAGE
-611 KVNTQELE
+611 KVNTQEFE
-619 KAAMQKI
+619 KAAMNKI

-673 AGNIFDKTT
+673 AGNIFDPAT
-682 ADKFKVLL
+682 AAKFKILL
-690 SSGSTKDAMTLYKNF
+690 SSGSTKDAMQLYKDF
-705 RGKEPDIKALLRNRG
+705 RGREPDIKALLKNRG
-720 MIK
+720 MSK

>member
-1 MTLLQVFALRF
+1 MR
-12 ENIDNKKQH
+12 
-21 IKMKK
+21 K
-26 TMITLLAAGLM
+26 TVMSLLAAGML
-37 FAGCGKQGDKDNPLL
+37 FAACNKQDNADNPLL

-74 AFEAAIAE
+74 AFKAAIE
-82 HEKEIGQIVSNKEA
+82 QHDKEIQEIVSNKEA

-106 DYSGQSLSRIQGIYF
+106 EFSGQLLSRIQGVYF
-121 NMMAANTSKELQD
+121 NMLAANTSTELQKA
-134 LQEKIG
+134 QEEIG
-140 PMLAQHSDN
+140 PLLAHHSDN

-161 AVWDA
+161 AVWDGKDKQNYTD
-166 RESQKY
+166 EQK
-172 TEEQS
+172 
-177 ALLEK
+177 AVLEK
-182 TYKSFVRNG
+182 VYKNFVRNG
-191 ALLDEAKQKEL
+191 ALLDANKQKEL
-202 RQVNGELTTTEAK
+202 REVNAELTKVEAK

-220 LKETKSYQLVIEKKE
+220 LAETKAYKLVVGKKE
-235 DLKGLPQGEIDK
+235 DLAGLPQGEIDK
-247 AAATAK
+247 AAALAK
-253 ELGKEGKWVFTLDN
+253 STGLDGKWVFTLDN

-278 NRELRKEI
+278 NRELRKHI
-286 FNARVNRCNNG
+286 FEARINRCNNG
-297 GETDNNAL
+297 GATDNNAL

-318 LLGYETFAD
+318 ILGYETFAH

-333 MAKKPENV
+333 MAKTPDKV

-353 PVAKQEAAEFQKLL
+353 PVAKKEAAEFQKLL
-367 DKDEKGATLEAWD
+367 DKDEKGAKLEAWD

-386 KVRQQKYNF
+386 KVRQQKYDF
-395 DAEATRPYFEINNV
+395 DAEQTRPYFEIDNV
-409 REGCFE
+409 RQGCFE
-415 VLKKLYGISFTER
+415 TLKKLYGISFTER
-428 KDISVYAQDVTAFEA
+428 KDISVYAEDVRVFEA

-455 WDPFTRNSK
+455 WDPFTRDSK

-485 CIITVCFNFAKAP
+485 CIITVCFNYAKAP

-507 EASTVFHEMGHAIH
+507 EAATVFHEMGHAIH

-530 SVSGTNVS
+530 SVSGTNVA

-547 ILEHWCFEPEVL
+547 VLEHWCFEPEVL
-559 AMYAKDEKG
+559 AMYAKNEKG
-568 NVIPEE
+568 EVIPEALLS
-574 MVKRMKA
+574 RMKA

-601 MTFHSIKAGE
+601 MCFHSIKAGE
-611 KVNTQELE
+611 KINTQEFE
-619 KAAMQKI
+619 KAAMNKI

-673 AGNIFDKTT
+673 AGNIFDPAT
-682 ADKFKVLL
+682 AAKFKVLL
-690 SSGSTKDAMTLYKNF
+690 SSGSTKDAMQLYKDF
-705 RGKEPDIKALLRNRG
+705 RGREPDIKALLRNRG
-720 MIK
+720 MSK

>member
-1 MTLLQVFALRF
+1 MR
-12 ENIDNKKQH
+12 
-21 IKMKK
+21 K
-26 TMITLLAAGLM
+26 TVMSLLAAGML
-37 FAGCGKQGDKDNPLL
+37 FTACNKQDNADNPLL

-74 AFEAAIAE
+74 AFKAAIE
-82 HEKEIGQIVSNKEA
+82 QHDKEIQEIVSNKEA

-106 DYSGQSLSRIQGIYF
+106 EFSGQLLSRIQGVYF
-121 NMMAANTSKELQD
+121 NMLAANTSTELQKA
-134 LQEKIG
+134 QEEIG
-140 PMLAQHSDN
+140 PLLAHHSDN

-154 DLFKRVK
+154 ELFKRVK
-161 AVWDA
+161 AVWDGKDKQNYTD
-166 RESQKY
+166 EQK
-172 TEEQS
+172 
-177 ALLEK
+177 AVLEK
-182 TYKSFVRNG
+182 VYKNFVRNG
-191 ALLDEAKQKEL
+191 ALLDANKQKEL
-202 RQVNGELTTTEAK
+202 REVNAELTKVEAK

-220 LKETKSYQLVIEKKE
+220 LAETKAYKLVVGKKE
-235 DLKGLPQGEIDK
+235 DLAGLPQGEIDK
-247 AAATAK
+247 AAALAK
-253 ELGKEGKWVFTLDN
+253 STGMEGKWVFTLDN

-278 NRELRKEI
+278 NRELRKHI
-286 FNARVNRCNNG
+286 FEARINRCNKG
-297 GETDNNAL
+297 GATDNNAL
-305 VAKMAELRAKKAN
+305 VAKMAELRAKKADI
-318 LLGYETFAD
+318 LGYETFAN

-333 MAKKPENV
+333 MAKTPENV

-353 PVAKQEAAEFQKLL
+353 PVAKKEAEEFQKLL
-367 DKDEKGATLEAWD
+367 DKDEKGAKLEAWD

-386 KVRQQKYNF
+386 KVRQQKYDF
-395 DAEATRPYFEINNV
+395 DAEQTRPYFEIDNV
-409 REGCFE
+409 RQGCFE
-415 VLKKLYGISFTER
+415 TLKKLYGISFTER
-428 KDISVYAQDVTAFEA
+428 TDISVYAEDVRVFEA

-455 WDPFTRNSK
+455 WDPFTRDSK

-485 CIITVCFNFAKAP
+485 CIITVCFNYAKAP

-507 EASTVFHEMGHAIH
+507 EAATVFHEMGHAIH

-530 SVSGTNVS
+530 SVSGTNVA

-547 ILEHWCFEPEVL
+547 VLEHWCFEPEVL
-559 AMYAKDEKG
+559 AMYAKNEKG
-568 NVIPEE
+568 EVIPDALLS
-574 MVKRMKA
+574 RMKA

-589 AFSELLAASYLD
+589 AFSEILAASYLD
-601 MTFHSIKAGE
+601 MCFHSIKAGE
-611 KVNTQELE
+611 KVNTQEFE
-619 KAAMQKI
+619 KAAMNKI

-673 AGNIFDKTT
+673 AGNIFDPAT
-682 ADKFKVLL
+682 AAKFKILL
-690 SSGSTKDAMTLYKNF
+690 SSGSTKDAMQLYKDF
-705 RGKEPDIKALLRNRG
+705 RGREPDIKALLRNRG
-720 MIK
+720 MSK

>member
-1 MTLLQVFALRF
+1 MR
-12 ENIDNKKQH
+12 
-21 IKMKK
+21 K
-26 TMITLLAAGLM
+26 TVMSLLAAGML
-37 FAGCGKQGDKDNPLL
+37 FTACNKQDNADNPLL

-74 AFEAAIAE
+74 AFKAAIE
-82 HEKEIGQIVSNKEA
+82 QHDKEIQEIVSNKEA

-106 DYSGQSLSRIQGIYF
+106 EFSGQLLSRIQGVYF
-121 NMMAANTSKELQD
+121 NMLAANTSTELQKA
-134 LQEKIG
+134 QEEIG
-140 PMLAQHSDN
+140 PLLAHHSDN

-154 DLFKRVK
+154 ELFKRVK
-161 AVWDA
+161 AVWDGKDKQNYTD
-166 RESQKY
+166 EQK
-172 TEEQS
+172 
-177 ALLEK
+177 AVLEK
-182 TYKSFVRNG
+182 VYKNFVRNG
-191 ALLDEAKQKEL
+191 ALLDANKQKEL
-202 RQVNGELTTTEAK
+202 REVNSELTKVEAK

-220 LKETKSYQLVIEKKE
+220 LAETKAYKLVVGKKE
-235 DLKGLPQGEIDK
+235 DLAGLPQGEIDK
-247 AAATAK
+247 AAALAK
-253 ELGKEGKWVFTLDN
+253 STGMEGKWVFTLDN

-278 NRELRKEI
+278 NRELRKHI
-286 FNARVNRCNNG
+286 FEARINRCNKG
-297 GETDNNAL
+297 GATDNNAL
-305 VAKMAELRAKKAN
+305 VAKMAELRAKKADI
-318 LLGYETFAD
+318 LGYETFAH

-333 MAKKPENV
+333 MAKTPDKV

-353 PVAKQEAAEFQKLL
+353 PVAKKEAEEFQKLL
-367 DKDEKGATLEAWD
+367 DKDEKGAKLEAWD

-386 KVRQQKYNF
+386 KVRQQKYDF
-395 DAEATRPYFEINNV
+395 DAEQTRPYFEIDNV
-409 REGCFE
+409 RQGCFE
-415 VLKKLYGISFTER
+415 TLKKLYGISFTER
-428 KDISVYAQDVTAFEA
+428 TDISVYAEDVRVFEA

-455 WDPFTRNSK
+455 WDPFTRDSK

-485 CIITVCFNFAKAP
+485 CIITVCFNYAKAP

-507 EASTVFHEMGHAIH
+507 EAATVFHEMGHAIH

-530 SVSGTNVS
+530 SVSGTNVA

-547 ILEHWCFEPEVL
+547 VLEHWCFEPEVL
-559 AMYAKDEKG
+559 AMYAKNEKG
-568 NVIPEE
+568 EVIPEALLS
-574 MVKRMKA
+574 RMKA

-589 AFSELLAASYLD
+589 AFSEILAASYLD
-601 MTFHSIKAGE
+601 MCFHSIKAGE
-611 KVNTQELE
+611 KVNTQEFE
-619 KAAMQKI
+619 KAAMNKI

-673 AGNIFDKTT
+673 AGNIFDPAT
-682 ADKFKVLL
+682 AAKFKILL
-690 SSGSTKDAMTLYKNF
+690 SSGSTKDAMQLYKDF
-705 RGKEPDIKALLRNRG
+705 RGREPDIKALLKNRG
-720 MIK
+720 MSK

>member
-1 MTLLQVFALRF
+1 MR
-12 ENIDNKKQH
+12 
-21 IKMKK
+21 K
-26 TMITLLAAGLM
+26 TVMSLLAAGML
-37 FAGCGKQGDKDNPLL
+37 FAACNKQDNADNPLL

-74 AFEAAIAE
+74 AFKAAIE
-82 HEKEIGQIVSNKEA
+82 QHDKEIQEIVSNKEA

-106 DYSGQSLSRIQGIYF
+106 EFSGQLLSRIQGVYF
-121 NMMAANTSKELQD
+121 NMLAANTSTELQKA
-134 LQEKIG
+134 QEEIG
-140 PMLAQHSDN
+140 PLLAHHSDN

-154 DLFKRVK
+154 ELFKRVK
-161 AVWDA
+161 AVWDNKDKQNYTD
-166 RESQKY
+166 EQK
-172 TEEQS
+172 
-177 ALLEK
+177 AVLEK
-182 TYKSFVRNG
+182 VYKNFVRNG
-191 ALLDEAKQKEL
+191 ALLDANKQKEL
-202 RQVNGELTTTEAK
+202 REVNSELTKVEAK

-220 LKETKSYQLVIEKKE
+220 LAETKAYKLVVGKKE
-235 DLKGLPQGEIDK
+235 DLAGLPQGEIDK
-247 AAATAK
+247 AAALAK
-253 ELGKEGKWVFTLDN
+253 STGLDGKWVFTLDN

-278 NRELRKEI
+278 NRELRKHI
-286 FNARVNRCNNG
+286 FEARINRCNKG
-297 GETDNNAL
+297 GATDNNAL
-305 VAKMAELRAKKAN
+305 VAKMAELRAKKADI
-318 LLGYETFAD
+318 LGYETFAH

-333 MAKKPENV
+333 MAKTPDKV

-353 PVAKQEAAEFQKLL
+353 PVAKKEAAEFQKLL
-367 DKDEKGATLEAWD
+367 DKDEKGAKLEAWD

-386 KVRQQKYNF
+386 KVRQQKYDF
-395 DAEATRPYFEINNV
+395 DAEQTRPYFEIDNV
-409 REGCFE
+409 RQGCFE
-415 VLKKLYGISFTER
+415 TLTKLYGISFTER
-428 KDISVYAQDVTAFEA
+428 KDISVYAEDVRVFEA

-455 WDPFTRNSK
+455 WDPFTRDSK

-485 CIITVCFNFAKAP
+485 CIITVCFNYAKAP

-507 EASTVFHEMGHAIH
+507 EAATVFHEMGHAIH

-530 SVSGTNVS
+530 SVSGTNVA

-547 ILEHWCFEPEVL
+547 VLEHWCFEPEVL
-559 AMYAKDEKG
+559 AMYAKNEKG
-568 NVIPEE
+568 EVIPEALLS
-574 MVKRMKA
+574 RMKA

-589 AFSELLAASYLD
+589 AFSEILAASYLD
-601 MTFHSIKAGE
+601 MCFHSIKAGE
-611 KVNTQELE
+611 KVNTQEFE
-619 KAAMQKI
+619 KAAMNKI

-673 AGNIFDKTT
+673 AGNIFDPAT
-682 ADKFKVLL
+682 AAKFKILL
-690 SSGSTKDAMTLYKNF
+690 SSGSTKDAMQLYKDF
-705 RGKEPDIKALLRNRG
+705 RVREPNIKALLKNCG
-720 MIK
+720 MSK

>member
-1 MTLLQVFALRF
+1 MR
-12 ENIDNKKQH
+12 
-21 IKMKK
+21 K
-26 TMITLLAAGLM
+26 TVMSLLAAGML
-37 FAGCGKQGDKDNPLL
+37 FAACNKQDNADNPLL

-74 AFEAAIAE
+74 AFKAAIE
-82 HEKEIGQIVSNKEA
+82 QHDKEIQEIVSNKEA

-106 DYSGQSLSRIQGIYF
+106 EFSGQLLSRIQGVYF
-121 NMMAANTSKELQD
+121 NMLAANTSTELQKA
-134 LQEKIG
+134 QEEIG
-140 PMLAQHSDN
+140 PLLAHHSDN

-161 AVWDA
+161 AVWDGKDKQNYTD
-166 RESQKY
+166 EQK
-172 TEEQS
+172 
-177 ALLEK
+177 AVLEK
-182 TYKSFVRNG
+182 VYKNFVRNG
-191 ALLDEAKQKEL
+191 ALLDANKQKEL
-202 RQVNGELTTTEAK
+202 REVNAELTKVEAK

-220 LKETKSYQLVIEKKE
+220 LAETKAYKLVVGKKE
-235 DLKGLPQGEIDK
+235 DLAGLPQGEIDK
-247 AAATAK
+247 AAALAK
-253 ELGKEGKWVFTLDN
+253 STGLDGKWVFTLDN

-278 NRELRKEI
+278 NRELRKHI
-286 FNARVNRCNNG
+286 FEARINRCNNG
-297 GETDNNAL
+297 GATDNNAL
-305 VAKMAELRAKKAN
+305 VAKMAELRAKKADI
-318 LLGYETFAD
+318 LGYETFAH

-333 MAKKPENV
+333 MAKTPDKV

-353 PVAKQEAAEFQKLL
+353 PVAKKEAAEFQKLL
-367 DKDEKGATLEAWD
+367 DKDEKGAKLEAWD

-386 KVRQQKYNF
+386 KVRQQKYDF
-395 DAEATRPYFEINNV
+395 DAEQTRPYFEIDNV
-409 REGCFE
+409 RQGCFE
-415 VLKKLYGISFTER
+415 TLKKLYGISFTER
-428 KDISVYAQDVTAFEA
+428 KDISVYAEDVRVFEA

-455 WDPFTRNSK
+455 WDPFTRDSK

-485 CIITVCFNFAKAP
+485 CIITVCFNYAKAP

-507 EASTVFHEMGHAIH
+507 EAATVFHEMGHAIH

-530 SVSGTNVS
+530 SVSGTNVA

-547 ILEHWCFEPEVL
+547 VLEHWCFEPEVL
-559 AMYAKDEKG
+559 AMYAKNEKG
-568 NVIPEE
+568 EVIPEALLS
-574 MVKRMKA
+574 RMKA

-589 AFSELLAASYLD
+589 AFSEILAASYLD
-601 MTFHSIKAGE
+601 MCFHSIKAGE
-611 KVNTQELE
+611 KVNTQEFE
-619 KAAMQKI
+619 KAAMNKI

-673 AGNIFDKTT
+673 AGNIFDPAT
-682 ADKFKVLL
+682 AAKFKILL
-690 SSGSTKDAMTLYKNF
+690 SSGSTKDAMQLYKDF
-705 RGKEPDIKALLRNRG
+705 RGREPDIKALLRNRG
-720 MIK
+720 MSK